1 MLGGGGGEQFGKG
14 VYFADM
20 ASKSANYCFSSR
32 DNNVGI
38 MALSEVALGDGYAC
52 LHSKYMDKP
61 PSGFHSTKGCGQ
73 TEPDPATAVLTEV
86 RHRTQLVVPPL
97 LVAEADDPDCT
108 SLMMVLMVKP
118 PMRRRE

>member
-1 MLGGGGGEQFGKG
+1 LVAAVGEQFGKG

-86 RHRTQLVVPPL
+86 RHRALSHI
-97 LVAEADDPDCT
+97 C
-108 SLMMVLMVKP
+108 SWWY
-118 PMRRRE
+118 RRCWWRRLTILIARR